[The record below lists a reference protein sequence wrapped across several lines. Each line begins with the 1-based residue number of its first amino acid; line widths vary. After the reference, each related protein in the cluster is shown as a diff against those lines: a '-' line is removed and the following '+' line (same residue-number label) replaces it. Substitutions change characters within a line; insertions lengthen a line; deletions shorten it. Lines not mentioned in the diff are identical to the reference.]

1 MCIGERVIDKQVKS
15 SISFVEKMR
24 RICIAI
30 LCLTITIWCVAPAPL
45 HQPVTTESL
54 LQQAEMIA
62 DHGHTHGPEENL
74 YHVLHGHSHDVAE
87 HDHSIAIMPTLNMAQ
102 LTINPIALV
111 RREFPP
117 ENPWHVFPF
126 ERPPRS

>member
-1 MCIGERVIDKQVKS
+1 MCSGERVIDKLVRPR
-15 SISFVEKMR
+15 ISYVEKMR
-24 RICIAI
+24 PICAAL
-30 LCLTITIWCVAPAPL
+30 LCLTIAIWCVAPPPL

-54 LQQAEMIA
+54 LQQADMIA

-87 HDHSIAIMPTLNMAQ
+87 HDHSSAIMPSLDMAR

-111 RREFPP
+111 RREFPS
-117 ENPWHVFPF
+117 ENPWHVFRI
-126 ERPPRS
+126 ERPPRT